1 MKSSRAQG
9 DAVRLLPGGSLILAL
24 VLFVA
29 LSGVSPQLGSAQD
42 GLRIGLT
49 VGGASKFGVVLE
61 SFLNGN
67 HSLELAV
74 GTWSFEEIST
84 SLVVKRYFRSNDLDS
99 GWYEKSIHPFIGAGL
114 WVVGAKPP
122 AERLGLALS
131 AIVPIGIDWSFP
143 FDADQSCNNMSCPV
157 GHHALGMSVNLN
169 RALLVRRSN
178 PEDQLPLNG
187 RLVPLPGAYYRF
199 MTRH

>member
-1 MKSSRAQG
+1 MKSSHSQG
-9 DAVRLLPGGSLILAL
+9 YAIKLLPGGSLIL
-24 VLFVA
+24 VLFVVLA
-29 LSGVSPQLGSAQD
+29 GVSPKLSSAQD

-49 VGGASKFGVVLE
+49 VGGVSKVGVVLE
-61 SFLNGN
+61 RFLNGN
-67 HSLELAV
+67 QSLELTV
-74 GTWSFEEIST
+74 GTWSFKEIST
-84 SLVVKRYFRSNDLDS
+84 SLVIKRYFLSNDLDA
-99 GWYEKSIHPFIGAGL
+99 GWYKPIHPFIGAGL

-143 FDADQSCNNMSCPV
+143 FDADPSCNNRSCPG
-157 GHHALGMSVNLN
+157 GHHALGVSVNLN

-199 MTRH
+199 MTRQ